1 VRAPDA
7 IKWNKER
14 SAVFGAVEMSGIN
27 FYCLCIM
34 KKNILSAF
42 VLFFCIALMSSC
54 EQEIVNG
61 PEENTS
67 TTGHLFRLVS
77 EDEGNDPAT
86 KTSVKNTTVQWAE
99 GDKIKVATCEGY
111 NVWGAHEFPVA
122 FDGGGA
128 YIDLGSLSNQTNY
141 QCVRVLCFYPNS
153 TWIEGGYNHLTQAQ
167 CNDTEWSYRAYGT
180 IPDYYESCYDANGRQ
195 VIALPMIA
203 VADWGDETIY
213 FKHLT
218 AAVNVTVKNGMK
230 VGDTEIPVTL
240 DKVEVSTSENK
251 YLAYLFGCQRFT
263 FGNNEYPAV
272 DPGYEGNHKS
282 KAVTV
287 AFTDDPVIS
296 YGNTRDVQVPVVPVV
311 DWDSGKSIWA
321 PVAIQ
326 LTIKV
331 YVHSNVTAVTGVPGF
346 ENVNYEFVYTCSPDG
361 KTTLP
366 RNTIVKANIEVKR
379 NPASPSS
386 ISEYDCS
393 LFTVSSNPLKKVR
406 FSHSNLQYTRESTSV
421 DWNTGKFSLTE
432 HAYSVV
438 EQDDENYDINTKTAI
453 GLFGWGT
460 PNHKVVEG
468 RNYVPW
474 ETDSERRNYGPLN
487 ANDGR
492 AWEYEPSWDWGS
504 NTIYKS
510 DGYTTLPGSWRTP
523 TKAEWST
530 IVNQRNTSDNLPGYN
545 VTGANQNMLPTRV
558 SYFYAKVC
566 GKNGLILL
574 PDRFF
579 FPAGVTMAVEDG
591 HDFRWYSSK
600 DSYETSVI
608 ASQADWS
615 RMEAAG
621 AIFLPTTGRRVY
633 EAGQLKVKYCD
644 ANNFS
649 TGYYWSSSSYNTSS
663 TGYDSSTSA
672 YRFYFYSP
680 NNITNASLNISEPWD
695 RNQGLAVRLVQDM

>member
-1 VRAPDA
+1 
-7 IKWNKER
+7 
-14 SAVFGAVEMSGIN
+14 
-27 FYCLCIM
+27 M
-34 KKNILSAF
+34 KRLILIAF
-42 VLFFCIALMSSC
+42 AYICGIALLTGC
-54 EQEIVNG
+54 EQDLFN
-61 PEENTS
+61 NTTDPAATS
-67 TTGHLFRLVS
+67 GHRFRLVS
-77 EDEGNDPAT
+77 EETKADPAT
-86 KTSVKNTTVQWAE
+86 KTSVMNTTVQWSE
-99 GDKIKVATCEGY
+99 GDMIKVATCEGY

-128 YIDLGSLSNQTNY
+128 YIDLGSLSKQTNY
-141 QCVRVLCFYPNS
+141 QCDRVLCFYPNS
-153 TWIEGGYNHLTQAQ
+153 TWIEGEYNHLTQAQ
-167 CNDTEWSYRAYGT
+167 CNDTEWSYRAFGT

-218 AAVNVTVKNGMK
+218 AAVNVTVKNSMK

-272 DPGYEGNHKS
+272 DPGYEGNHTS

-287 AFTDDPVIS
+287 AFTDDPVIT
-296 YGNTRDVQVPVVPVV
+296 YGNTLDVQVPVAPVV
-311 DWDSGKSIWA
+311 GWDNENHIYI
-321 PVAIQ
+321 PLAIQ

-361 KTTLP
+361 KTTLS

-406 FSHSNLQYTRESTSV
+406 FSHSNLQYTRESTSA

-438 EQDDENYDINTKTAI
+438 EQDDEAYDINTKTAF

-460 PNHKVVEG
+460 PNHVVVAE
-468 RNYVPW
+468 RYYVPW
-474 ETDSERRNYGPLN
+474 ETSDDNSKYGPIYQSN
-487 ANDGR
+487 GG
-492 AWEYEPSWDWGS
+492 AWEGVSSWDWGS
-504 NTIYKS
+504 NTIYKN
-510 DGYTTLPGSWRTP
+510 DGSTLLSGSWRTP
-523 TKAEWST
+523 TKDEWQT
-530 IVNQRNTSDNLPGYN
+530 IVNTRNTSDNLPGYN
-545 VTGANQNMLPTRV
+545 VTASNQNLLKTRV

-566 GKNGLILL
+566 GKKGLILL

-579 FPAGVTMAVEDG
+579 FPAGVTMAVEDN
-591 HDFRWYSSK
+591 HNFRWYDYR

-608 ASQADWS
+608 SRAADWA

-621 AIFLPTTGRRVY
+621 AIFLPTTGRRLY

-644 ANNFS
+644 DFS
-649 TGYYWSSSSYNTSS
+649 SGSYWSSSSYS
-663 TGYDSSTSA
+663 TDDSA

-680 NNITNASLNISEPWD
+680 KDYSNASLNISEPWN
-695 RNQGLAVRLVQDM
+695 RSLGLAVRLVQDAN